1 MRKLEGGITIFLSLI
16 FLLVIAFVCIV
27 LESARIS
34 SAKSRAESI
43 TYSGINSCFAGYSKE
58 VFEEYGVLGLW
69 NSENK
74 LVNNYKT
81 YAGNNC
87 RVTKDLLLKNANI
100 CGLSFDEVNA
110 SQINYITDNN
120 GEIFAEEVYQYMKYK
135 FAEDAIQTLLNKCN
149 LISQGEKTGSL
160 YKKIEN
166 CNAQVQ
172 EMEKSVQE
180 IDKGITGIKE
190 KKVLSTEYIEGIKKE
205 MDYVNTNTSAGDM
218 AKQNINNKYQ
228 EYKSWKADV
237 DSIVQTFEDNANKY
251 NVVSKEAER
260 LVSALCSEVELVKSE
275 LSSDIISAV
284 IDEIGYIKQ
293 RMPSSG
299 SDYYL
304 VGQNK
309 KCMDEIK
316 IKINDVDSKLDQY
329 IKEDMKN
336 KELVV
341 NAETS
346 AKQVD
351 FSKLTTTLSKK
362 DGTEGKDTY
371 SASVKDMF
379 SRGILALVIE
389 DNSKLSN
396 TSFDNTVV
404 PSNQRSN
411 KEYKW
416 KDRKI
421 TDELKRNALFSQYV
435 LDKYSNYT
443 NQKSDSLLKYEAE
456 YILYGSNND
465 KDNLAKTSEKIILIR
480 SGFNLISILRDSQK
494 RNEAYSAA
502 LCIAGATGI
511 PAVIRLVQFGIIA
524 AWSSAESVVDMRNL
538 LSGEKVSLIKN
549 NSEWNLS
556 LNNITGISNEKN
568 KSGNDSGLS
577 YTDYLRFLLVTS
589 DKADIAYRAMDV
601 IELNMKN
608 KYNSNFKMCECIAG
622 ANISVNY
629 KIKRLFSVFGFVK
642 NNGGGGASEF
652 NFSINRSFKY

>member
-1 MRKLEGGITIFLSLI
+1 MKKLAGGITIFLSLI

-87 RVTKDLLLKNANI
+87 RVTKDLLLKNANL

-110 SQINYITDNN
+110 SQINYLTDNN

-135 FAEDAIQTLLNKCN
+135 FAEDAIQALLNKCN

-190 KKVLSTEYIEGIKKE
+190 KNVLSTEYIEGIKKE
-205 MDYVNTNTSAGDM
+205 MDYVNTDTSAGDM

-237 DSIVQTFEDNANKY
+237 DSIVQTFEDNTNKY
-251 NVVSKEAER
+251 NLVSKKAEG
-260 LVSALCSEVELVKSE
+260 LVSALCSEVEQVKSE

-284 IDEIGYIKQ
+284 LDEIGYIKQ

-341 NAETS
+341 NAET
-346 AKQVD
+346 
-351 FSKLTTTLSKK
+351 
-362 DGTEGKDTY
+362 
-371 SASVKDMF
+371 DM
-379 SRGILALVIE
+379 
-389 DNSKLSN
+389 
-396 TSFDNTVV
+396 
-404 PSNQRSN
+404 
-411 KEYKW
+411 
-416 KDRKI
+416 
-421 TDELKRNALFSQYV
+421 
-435 LDKYSNYT
+435 
-443 NQKSDSLLKYEAE
+443 
-456 YILYGSNND
+456 
-465 KDNLAKTSEKIILIR
+465 
-480 SGFNLISILRDSQK
+480 
-494 RNEAYSAA
+494 
-502 LCIAGATGI
+502 
-511 PAVIRLVQFGIIA
+511 
-524 AWSSAESVVDMRNL
+524 
-538 LSGEKVSLIKN
+538 
-549 NSEWNLS
+549 
-556 LNNITGISNEKN
+556 
-568 KSGNDSGLS
+568 
-577 YTDYLRFLLVTS
+577 
-589 DKADIAYRAMDV
+589 
-601 IELNMKN
+601 
-608 KYNSNFKMCECIAG
+608 
-622 ANISVNY
+622 
-629 KIKRLFSVFGFVK
+629 
-642 NNGGGGASEF
+642 
-652 NFSINRSFKY
+652 